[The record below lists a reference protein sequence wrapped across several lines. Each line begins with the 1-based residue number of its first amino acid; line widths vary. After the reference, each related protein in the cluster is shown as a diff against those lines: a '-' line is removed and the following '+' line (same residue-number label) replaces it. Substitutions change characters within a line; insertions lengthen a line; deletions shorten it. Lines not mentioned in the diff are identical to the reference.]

1 VGLIQGEASNR
12 GFSLTPHVYRRRYM
26 TGVYRRSLHPGLLV
40 KVGSIQVKG
49 HGGSIQGETPCM
61 IDISYLYRERSPKQL
76 TVNWR

>member
-1 VGLIQGEASNR
+1 
-12 GFSLTPHVYRRRYM
+12 M